1 MTAQERKQQEKQ
13 LRRRRIQQ
21 AARAVFDERGFAK
34 TSIEMIAKSSSL
46 SVGAIYL
53 YFQSKEDLYAS
64 LLEESLGQMDETL
77 QALGAANADLRT
89 VLASLSAWMTQDQE
103 SARVFRLLAT
113 PGIQSQLSTEVKDA
127 VRDGLGKLRA
137 HLSAAIARGIHTG
150 AYRAMSAD
158 QCRRT
163 SVGDPCL
170 GGLNMATSVA
180 TSAKPRLT
188 WRRFPS
194 RPPRPR
200 SQHQPW
206 ACAPRPKA
214 AAVQLN
220 KRGGAASNYM

>member
-64 LLEESLGQMDETL
+64 LLEETLAKMDETL
-77 QALGAANADLRT
+77 QTLDAAGADLRT

-113 PGIQSQLSTEVKDA
+113 PGIQSQLSVEVKDA

-137 HLSAAIARGIHTG
+137 HLSAAIARGIDTG

-158 QCRRT
+158 GAAEQVWATLLGWLEYGDFRRN
-163 SVGDPCL
+163 L
-170 GGLNMATSVA
+170 GETEIDVA
-180 TSAKPRLT
+180 TLSI
-188 WRRFPS
+188 
-194 RPPRPR
+194 
-200 SQHQPW
+200 
-206 ACAPRPKA
+206 A
-214 AAVQLN
+214 AAEASLSATNVAM
-220 KRGGAASNYM
+220 RAAA

>member
-77 QALGAANADLRT
+77 QTLGAANADLRT

-113 PGIQSQLSTEVKDA
+113 PGIQSQLSAEVKDA

-150 AYRAMSAD
+150 AYRAISAD
-158 QCRRT
+158 GAAEQVWATLLGWLEYGDFRRN
-163 SVGDPCL
+163 L
-170 GGLNMATSVA
+170 GETEIDVA
-180 TSAKPRLT
+180 TLSI
-188 WRRFPS
+188 
-194 RPPRPR
+194 
-200 SQHQPW
+200 
-206 ACAPRPKA
+206 A
-214 AAVQLN
+214 AAEASLSASSSAM
-220 KRGGAASNYM
+220 RAAA

>member
-77 QALGAANADLRT
+77 QTLGAANADLRT

-150 AYRAMSAD
+150 AYRAISAD
-158 QCRRT
+158 GAAEQVWATLLGWLEYGDFRRN
-163 SVGDPCL
+163 L
-170 GGLNMATSVA
+170 GETEIDVA
-180 TSAKPRLT
+180 TLSI
-188 WRRFPS
+188 
-194 RPPRPR
+194 
-200 SQHQPW
+200 
-206 ACAPRPKA
+206 A
-214 AAVQLN
+214 AAEASLSASASGM
-220 KRGGAASNYM
+220 RAAA

>member
-158 QCRRT
+158 GAAEQVWATLLGWLEYGDFRRN
-163 SVGDPCL
+163 L
-170 GGLNMATSVA
+170 GETEIDVA
-180 TSAKPRLT
+180 TLSI
-188 WRRFPS
+188 
-194 RPPRPR
+194 
-200 SQHQPW
+200 
-206 ACAPRPKA
+206 A
-214 AAVQLN
+214 AAEASLSASALGM
-220 KRGGAASNYM
+220 RAAA